1 MCDLVILVCY
11 CIYLYG
17 QHKPTVAAAGTE
29 SPKPNDFCQRVSGI
43 LLKFE
48 MNTCSLTCLLDH
60 FTDISAFLAV
70 REFKPSAPVSEGLD
84 IFIQ

>member
-1 MCDLVILVCY
+1 MCDLVIQVCD

-17 QHKPTVAAAGTE
+17 QHEPTVAAAGREAATFAIVAE

-60 FTDISAFLAV
+60 FTDLSAFL
-70 REFKPSAPVSEGLD
+70 SCSG
-84 IFIQ
+84 I